1 MKMIVG
7 LFPQVSQAGS
17 RASAGRQA
25 RDQPPHFGR
34 VSPLPSHPQKGVRL
48 NGGPC
53 GRVVCKGGCTVFTGN
68 PTRNPCSGFPQAPQT
83 LSEGWEGEF

>member
-1 MKMIVG
+1 MKMMGG

-34 VSPLPSHPQKGVRL
+34 ASPLPSHPQKGVRL

-83 LSEGWEGEF
+83 LSEG